1 MNLTRYNNLTK
12 KILVLFAI
20 TFLTFS
26 CNNSPKNKVKEEI
39 LQWKNKEIVF
49 PKDMALAPFA
59 TDTLH
64 QYKGHPYKVLMY
76 VDSIGC
82 TPCKLRLEAW
92 RLFIEEMDKKYPN
105 QVGYL
110 FYFAN
115 KKLTEVEELLHSE
128 EVNIPAVVD
137 EGNMLNELNQ
147 FSANPNLH
155 CFLLDKNN
163 RVKVIGNPIYNQ
175 KIKELYLSTLKQ

>member
-1 MNLTRYNNLTK
+1 MKR
-12 KILVLFAI
+12 ILILFSI
-20 TFLTFS
+20 TLLVIS
-26 CNNSPKNKVKEEI
+26 CNSSSKNKVKEEI
-39 LQWKNKEIVF
+39 LQWENKEIIF

-64 QYKGHPYKVLMY
+64 QYNGRPYKVLMY

-82 TPCKLRLEAW
+82 TPCKLRLGAW
-92 RLFIEEMDKKYPN
+92 RLFIEEMDNKYPN

-110 FYFAN
+110 FYFTY
-115 KKLTEVEELLHSE
+115 KKPAEVEGLLLSE
-128 EVNIPAVVD
+128 KIHIPAVVD

-147 FSANPNLH
+147 FSANTNLH

>member
-1 MNLTRYNNLTK
+1 MKR
-12 KILVLFAI
+12 ILILFTLMLLA
-20 TFLTFS
+20 LS
-26 CNNSPKNKVKEEI
+26 CNNPPKNKVKEEI
-39 LQWKNKEIVF
+39 LQWENKEIIF

-64 QYKGHPYKVLMY
+64 QYKAQPYRVLMY

-82 TPCKLRLEAW
+82 TPCKLHLGVW
-92 RLFIEEMDKKYPN
+92 QLFIEEMDNKYTN

-115 KKLTEVEELLHSE
+115 KKPTEVEELLHSE

-137 EGNMLNELNQ
+137 EDNMLNELNQ
-147 FSANPNLH
+147 LSANPNLH

>member
-1 MNLTRYNNLTK
+1 MKR
-12 KILVLFAI
+12 ILILFSI
-20 TFLTFS
+20 TLLVFS
-26 CNNSPKNKVKEEI
+26 CNNSSKNKVKEEI
-39 LQWKNKEIVF
+39 LQWENKEIIF

-64 QYKGHPYKVLMY
+64 QYKGRPYKVLMY
-76 VDSIGC
+76 IDSIGC
-82 TPCKLRLEAW
+82 TPCKLRLGAW
-92 RLFIEEMDKKYPN
+92 RLFIEEMDNKYPN

-110 FYFAN
+110 FYFTY
-115 KKLTEVEELLHSE
+115 KKPAEVEGLLLSE
-128 EVNIPAVVD
+128 NIHIPAVVD